1 MIGTKGRICLRSISL
16 ANPSKLRA
24 NEKYKPQK
32 KSRNKSSNMS
42 KIVNM
47 RKNSYCQIDRYNNQ
61 QSNKSC
67 NLKGQQDEKI
77 QPRQVSG
84 FI

>member
-1 MIGTKGRICLRSISL
+1 MFDSRGRICSRSISL

-24 NEKYKPQK
+24 NEKYEPQK
-32 KSRNKSSNMS
+32 KSRNKSTNMS

-47 RKNSYCQIDRYNNQ
+47 RKNSYCQIDHYDDQ

-67 NLKGQQDEKI
+67 NLKGQRDQKM
-77 QPRQVSG
+77 QPR
-84 FI
+84 